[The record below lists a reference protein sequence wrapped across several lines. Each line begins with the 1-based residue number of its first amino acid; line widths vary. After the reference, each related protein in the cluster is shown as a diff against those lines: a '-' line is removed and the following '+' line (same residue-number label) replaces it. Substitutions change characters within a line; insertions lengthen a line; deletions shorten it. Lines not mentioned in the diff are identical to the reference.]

1 MCLFP
6 MWFRVRLVTVFCQEF
21 AMQCGLLS
29 VWFLRKLLIFLVRNE
44 GIFIDQPNN
53 CIINGC
59 QVIHQKEKGC
69 QVDFLFQPKREIRRS
84 LAKKVVI
91 GEVESFYPLTYS
103 QLLSWLLGFSVQ
115 SVSINVF
122 ENMSTCITTAW

>member
-1 MCLFP
+1 M
-6 MWFRVRLVTVFCQEF
+6 
-21 AMQCGLLS
+21 
-29 VWFLRKLLIFLVRNE
+29 FLVPKE
-44 GIFIDQPNN
+44 EIFIDQPNN
-53 CIINGC
+53 FIRNGC

-69 QVDFLFQPKREIRRS
+69 QVDFLFQPKRESLRS
-84 LAKKVVI
+84 LAKKFVI
-91 GEVESFYPLTYS
+91 EEVESFYPLTYS

>member
-29 VWFLRKLLIFLVRNE
+29 VWFLRKWLVFLVPKE
-44 GIFIDQPNN
+44 EIFIDQPNN
-53 CIINGC
+53 FIRNGC

-69 QVDFLFQPKREIRRS
+69 QVDFLFQPKRESLMS
-84 LAKKVVI
+84 LAKKFVI
-91 GEVESFYPLTYS
+91 EEVESFYPLTHS
-103 QLLSWLLGFSVQ
+103 QLLSCLLGFSVK
-115 SVSINVF
+115 SVSIIVF